1 MTITPRNICL
11 IVESI
16 CLIIVLQI
24 CLKKVDALDSVCH
37 VSICLIVCVASNL
50 SYSLCPICLIV
61 CVKFV
66 LKLKK
71 NKTNAC
77 LIVKKE

>member
-1 MTITPRNICL
+1 MANLSYSLNLVDALDFVCICL
-11 IVESI
+11 IVS
-16 CLIIVLQI
+16 
-24 CLKKVDALDSVCH
+24 
-37 VSICLIVCVASNL
+37 VASNL